1 MRTVAIVNQKGG
13 CGKTTT
19 AINLCASLAE
29 KGRGVLLVDL
39 DPQAHATAGVG
50 LGPKETAETMYEV
63 MLGETSLEKVIQEV
77 KPGFDI
83 APSGILL
90 SAFEQKM
97 AGLPGRESCLVA
109 AFRGLARTY
118 DYIIVDCP
126 PSIGLLTFN
135 ALRACN
141 EAIVPIEGS
150 FFSLWGVG
158 RLLDMIELVREET
171 SHDIRL
177 KVLCTMYDGRTKFA
191 AEIVEDILEHF
202 SERTYKTLIHNN
214 VKLREAASHGLP
226 ITEYDELSR
235 GCREYRALAD
245 ELVAEEDEVK
255 VEEALQVGLPTPEN
269 QKENYG
275 PRAVPG
281 GILFTV
287 EAPGAASVALAGDF
301 NGWAETIKMNDDDE
315 DGIWVAIANLDPG
328 VYQYKF
334 VVDGEWQHD
343 PENPVSVDDSH
354 SGTNSVVVVK

>member
-1 MRTVAIVNQKGG
+1 MRTIAIVNQKGG

-19 AINLCASLAE
+19 AINLSACLAA
-29 KGRGVLLVDL
+29 KRRGVLLIDL

-50 LGPKETAETMYEV
+50 LGPRETPQTMYEV
-63 MLGETSLEKVIQEV
+63 MLGEVSLEKVIKEV

-97 AGLPGRESCLVA
+97 AGQPGRESCLMA
-109 AFRGLARTY
+109 AIRGLARSY
-118 DYIIVDCP
+118 DYVVVDCP

-141 EAIVPIEGS
+141 EAMIPIEGS

-158 RLLDMIELVREET
+158 RLLDMVELLREET
-171 SHDIRL
+171 SHELRL
-177 KVLCTMYDGRTKFA
+177 KVLSTMYDGRTKFA

-214 VKLREAASHGLP
+214 VKLREAASHGQP
-226 ITEYDELSR
+226 ITDYDPHSR
-235 GCREYRALAD
+235 GHREYMALA
-245 ELVAEEDEVK
+245 EEVVAEEDEVK
-255 VEEALQVGLPTPEN
+255 VEEALQVGLPAPL
-269 QKENYG
+269 KENYG
-275 PRAVPG
+275 PRPVPG

-287 EAPGAASVALAGDF
+287 QAPGASRVELAGDF
-301 NGWAETIKMNDDDE
+301 NHWADNVSMNDDDE
-315 DGIWVAIANLDPG
+315 DGIWVAIASLDPG

-334 VVDGEWQHD
+334 VIDGEWMTD

-354 SGTNSVVVVK
+354 SGKNSVVVVK

>member
-19 AINLCASLAE
+19 AINLSACLGA
-29 KGRGVLLVDL
+29 KGRSVLLVDL

-50 LGPKETAETMYEV
+50 LGPKEAGQSMYEV
-63 MLGETSLEKVIQEV
+63 MLGETSLEKIVQEV

-97 AGLPGRESCLVA
+97 AGVPGRENCLMTVLRSSA
-109 AFRGLARTY
+109 HAY
-118 DYIIVDCP
+118 DYVIVDCP

-141 EAIVPIEGS
+141 EALVPIEGS

-158 RLLDMIELVREET
+158 RLLDMIDLVREET
-171 SHDIRL
+171 AHQLRL

-202 SERTYKTLIHNN
+202 RERTYKTLIHNN

-226 ITEYDELSR
+226 IIEYDATSR
-235 GCREYRALAD
+235 GHREYLALA
-245 ELVAEEDEVK
+245 EEVIAEEDEVK
-255 VEEALQVGLPTPEN
+255 VEEALQVGLPTPE
-269 QKENYG
+269 KEAYG

-287 EAPGAASVALAGDF
+287 EAPGAASVELAGDF
-301 NGWAETIKMNDDDE
+301 NAWAQPVCMNDDDE

-334 VVDGEWQHD
+334 IIDGKWQPD
-343 PENPVSVDDSH
+343 PSNPINVDDTH
-354 SGTNSVVVVK
+354 SGKNSVVVVK

>member
-1 MRTVAIVNQKGG
+1 MRTIAIVNQKGG

-19 AINLCASLAE
+19 AINLAASLAE

-50 LGPKETAETMYEV
+50 LGPKEAAQTMYEV
-63 MLGETSLEKVIQEV
+63 MLGEASLEKVIQEV

-83 APSGILL
+83 APSGLLL

-97 AGLPGRESCLVA
+97 AGMPGRESCLMA

-118 DYIIVDCP
+118 DYVVVDCP

-150 FFSLWGVG
+150 CSSLWGVG

-191 AEIVEDILEHF
+191 AEIVEDILDHF

-214 VKLREAASHGLP
+214 VKLREAASHGVP
-226 ITEYDELSR
+226 ITDYDGLSR
-235 GCREYRALAD
+235 GAREYRALAA
-245 ELVAEEDEVK
+245 EVIAEEDEVK
-255 VEEALQVGLPTPEN
+255 VEEALQVAMPTA

-275 PRAVPG
+275 PRPVPG

-287 EAPGAASVALAGDF
+287 EAPGAANVALAGDF
-301 NGWAETIKMNDDDE
+301 NDWREPIKMNDDDE
-315 DGIWVAIANLDPG
+315 DGIWVAIASLAPG

-334 VVDGEWQHD
+334 VIDGQWTND
-343 PENPVSVDDSH
+343 PENPVGVDDSH

>member
-1 MRTVAIVNQKGG
+1 MRTIAIVNQKGG

-19 AINLCASLAE
+19 AINLSACLAE
-29 KGRGVLLVDL
+29 KGRSVLLVDL
-39 DPQAHATAGVG
+39 DPQSHATAGVG
-50 LGPKETAETMYEV
+50 LGPKETASTMYEV
-63 MLGETSLEKVIQEV
+63 MLGEVGLEKVIREV
-77 KPGFDI
+77 RPGFDI

-97 AGLPGRESCLVA
+97 AGLPGRESCLLA

-118 DYIIVDCP
+118 DYILVDCP

-135 ALRACN
+135 ALRASN

-171 SHDIRL
+171 SHDIRF

-202 SERTYKTLIHNN
+202 EERTYKTLIHNN
-214 VKLREAASHGLP
+214 VKLREAAGHGVP
-226 ITEYDELSR
+226 VTEYDPLSR
-235 GCREYRALAD
+235 GTREYRALAA
-245 ELVAEEDEVK
+245 EVIAEEDEVK
-255 VEEALQVGLPTPEN
+255 VEEALQVGLPTP
-269 QKENYG
+269 QKETYG
-275 PRAVPG
+275 PRPVPG

-287 EAPGAASVALAGDF
+287 DAPGAASVGLAGDF
-301 NGWAETIKMNDDDE
+301 NDWGEPIRMNDDDE
-315 DGIWVAIANLDPG
+315 DGIWVAIASLDPG

-334 VVDGEWQHD
+334 VIDGQWKSD

-354 SGTNSVVVVK
+354 SGTNSIVVVK